1 MRWNLLPKFLEKLFG
16 KKKATPQKTIAVLR
30 RTINKLNVTATKMKR
45 QSDEQRVMAKEFL
58 KAGNKTV
65 AKQALMRRQL
75 YLKQMNLTYNKV
87 FNLQRTISAL
97 ETAGSNIEVANAME
111 QADVAIQDALK
122 TASPERI
129 EKTMLRSQ
137 EGIERITMT
146 DEILGDT
153 SFAESE
159 LEFEE
164 EAGLDAE
171 MEALMGEFSIESES
185 ELPDITG
192 PIEIEPAPEKE
203 TPEKKKADTKELE
216 KLRKELERELS
227 G

>member
-16 KKKATPQKTIAVLR
+16 KKKVTPQKTVAVLR
-30 RTINKLNVTATKMKR
+30 RTINKLNVTATKYKR

-58 KAGNKTV
+58 KAGNKIA
-65 AKQALMRRQL
+65 AKQSLMRRQL
-75 YLKQMNLTYNKV
+75 YLKQMNTTYNKV

-97 ETAGSNIEVANAME
+97 ETAGSNIDVANAME
-111 QADVAIQDALK
+111 EADVAIQDALK

-137 EGIERITMT
+137 EGIERISMT

-159 LEFEE
+159 LDFEE
-164 EAGLDAE
+164 ESGLDAE
-171 MEALMGEFSIESES
+171 MEALMGELSIESET
-185 ELPDITG
+185 ELPDITS
-192 PIEIEPAPEKE
+192 PVDIESVPETEK
-203 TPEKKKADTKELE
+203 PEKKKADTKELE
-216 KLRKELERELS
+216 KLRKELEREL
-227 G
+227 GG